1 MSKSDYSSRTYYMP
15 DEYTAIPKYL
25 SEPSSGR
32 TGTNDCSERSKQ
44 NPDHYQL
51 GKIQT
56 WDFIIDQDLDFC
68 LGNVVKYVTRA
79 GMKDGES
86 ELDDLVKAQM
96 YLKKKIE
103 LISRND

>member
-1 MSKSDYSSRTYYMP
+1 MSKYD
-15 DEYTAIPKYL
+15 
-25 SEPSSGR
+25 
-32 TGTNDCSERSKQ
+32 
-44 NPDHYQL
+44 PDHYRKGQ
-51 GKIQT
+51 IEP
-56 WDFIIDQDLDFC
+56 WDFIASQNMDFL